1 MKTGTVK
8 FYNYDKGFGFIS
20 QDDRLA
26 DVFVHVSDLGRN
38 SIRGLEGGD
47 KVEYTT
53 KKGKRGLQVDKLE
66 VVR

>member
-20 QDDRLA
+20 QDYGLA

-38 SIRGLEGGD
+38 SILGLEDGD

-53 KKGKRGLQVDKLE
+53 KQAKRGIQVDKLE
-66 VVR
+66 MVR

>member
-20 QDDRLA
+20 QDYRLA

-38 SIRGLEGGD
+38 NLRGLEGGD
-47 KVEYTT
+47 KVEYTA
-53 KKGKRGLQVDKLE
+53 KKAKRGLQVDKLE